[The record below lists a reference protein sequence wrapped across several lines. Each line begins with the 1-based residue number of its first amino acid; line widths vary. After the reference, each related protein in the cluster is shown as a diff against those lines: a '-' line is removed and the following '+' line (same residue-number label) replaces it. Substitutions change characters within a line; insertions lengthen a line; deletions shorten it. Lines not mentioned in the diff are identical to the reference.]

1 MTASDIIKSWHTDY
15 GVADQLRSA
24 AMEIQEDHPEIDR
37 AAFIAG
43 AQAAGFN
50 PSTAARCWAYV
61 AAQ

>member
-1 MTASDIIKSWHTDY
+1 MTAVEIIQSWHDDY
-15 GVADQLRSA
+15 GVADKLRSA
-24 AMEIQEDHPEIDR
+24 AMQIQEDHPEIDR
-37 AAFIAG
+37 ATFIAG